1 MRPRLKPVL
10 APLQVASLALG
21 CVIGFGCFILAGDF
35 LETAGPL
42 GAALGITLG
51 GLAMLVI
58 ARSYG
63 LMVRTFPVA
72 GAEFAYAYRAA
83 GRHHAVICGWF
94 LTLGYLSIVPLNAT
108 ALAIL
113 GKFLA
118 PELFARGYL
127 YRVGGFEVFAGEVG
141 LAAFAVVVVGFL
153 QSRGVRGV
161 GRAQVVMTGLMVA
174 AVAVVGV
181 GAFGGPGASL
191 ANWEPWFAPGRPAW
205 SGVLAML
212 AISPWLYVGFD
223 TLPQAAEEFAF
234 PAARAFRLMA
244 VAILAGAGIYVVVLL
259 STGVV
264 LPWRELVAGEPA
276 WATGATVRASLG
288 TAGVTVLSVAVAM
301 AIFTGINGFF
311 MASSRL
317 LFSMGRARLLPA
329 WFGAIDPARGTPRN
343 ALLFTGAVSL
353 LAPWFGREA
362 IVWVVD
368 MAAVGTAC
376 GYLYTCLAAF
386 SVARSRWPRM
396 VALLG
401 AVLSAGFLTL
411 LCVPGMPGF
420 MAPASWIALAG
431 WIVLG
436 TLFYFGRVREYAA
449 IPGTEL
455 DRLILGSSGSSPRR

>member
-1 MRPRLKPVL
+1 MKIRPRLKPVL

-21 CVIGFGCFILAGDF
+21 CVIGFGCFVLARDF

-83 GRHHAVICGWF
+83 GRHHEVICGWF
-94 LTLGYLSIVPLNAT
+94 LTLGYLSIVPLSAT

-118 PELFARGYL
+118 PELFVRGNL
-127 YRVGGFEVFAGEVG
+127 YRVGGFEVFAGEVV

-153 QSRGVRGV
+153 HSRGVRGV
-161 GRAQVVMTGLMVA
+161 GTTQLVMTGLMVA
-174 AVAVVGV
+174 AVGI

-205 SGVLAML
+205 SGVLTML
-212 AISPWLYVGFD
+212 AIAPWLYVGFD

-234 PAARAFRLMA
+234 PAGRAFRLMA
-244 VAILAGAGIYVVVLL
+244 AAILAGAGMFVVVLL

-276 WATGATVRASLG
+276 WATGVTVRASLG

-329 WFGAIDPARGTPRN
+329 WFGALDPARGTPRN

-353 LAPWFGREA
+353 LAPWLGREA

-368 MAAVGTAC
+368 MASVGTAC

-396 VALLG
+396 VAVLG
-401 AVLSAGFLTL
+401 AVLSAGFISL

-436 TLFYFGRVREYAA
+436 ALFYFGRVRAYAA
-449 IPGTEL
+449 IPGPEL
-455 DRLILGSSGSSPRR
+455 DRRILGGSGSSPR

>member
-83 GRHHAVICGWF
+83 GRHHAEICGWF

-141 LAAFAVVVVGFL
+141 LAAFAVVLVGFL
-153 QSRGVRGV
+153 HSRGVRGV
-161 GRAQVVMTGLMVA
+161 GRMQVVMTGLMVA
-174 AVAVVGV
+174 AVAAVGI
-181 GAFGGPGASL
+181 GGPGASL

-234 PAARAFRLMA
+234 PAGRAFRLMA
-244 VAILAGAGIYVVVLL
+244 AAILAGAGMYVVVLL

-264 LPWRELVAGEPA
+264 LPWRELLAGEPA
-276 WATGATVRASLG
+276 WATGVTVRASLG

-301 AIFTGINGFF
+301 AIFT
-311 MASSRL
+311 
-317 LFSMGRARLLPA
+317 
-329 WFGAIDPARGTPRN
+329 
-343 ALLFTGAVSL
+343 VSCS
-353 LAPWFGREA
+353 P
-362 IVWVVD
+362 
-368 MAAVGTAC
+368 
-376 GYLYTCLAAF
+376 
-386 SVARSRWPRM
+386 ARSRCSPPS
-396 VALLG
+396 
-401 AVLSAGFLTL
+401 SAGRRSFGSWTWRPSAPPAAT
-411 LCVPGMPGF
+411 CT
-420 MAPASWIALAG
+420 PASRLSRWPEAG
-431 WIVLG
+431 
-436 TLFYFGRVREYAA
+436 GRGWWRCSARSCR
-449 IPGTEL
+449 P
-455 DRLILGSSGSSPRR
+455 GSSPSCAFPGCLASWRPLPGSPWRDGSCSARCSTSGAPGSTRRFPVLSWTG